1 MSALDI
7 QKMSVQDRLE
17 IMEAIWESFS
27 YEQIDVNSPKW
38 HRNILEERQKKLES
52 SKAEFISL
60 DMLRSKDYR

>member
-27 YEQIDVNSPKW
+27 YERREIDSPDWHRDILENRKEKLNSPNTEFVTIETLK
-38 HRNILEERQKKLES
+38 EQKHQ
-52 SKAEFISL
+52 
-60 DMLRSKDYR
+60 